1 MPSIRRI
8 LTTTALC
15 LAAVV
20 FSVIVWAAVQLCSA
34 RVHVLGMNGEICPY
48 AFTDIRKGD
57 DGTYH
62 LYMPDAI
69 GQELYVSSDSFGDTS
84 LTAET
89 YVLPWFGRLRTL
101 VNEDGYATVKI
112 SL

>member
-20 FSVIVWAAVQLCSA
+20 FSVIVWAVVQLCSA
-34 RVHVLGMNGEICPY
+34 RVHVLGMNGKICPY

-69 GQELYVSSDSFGDTS
+69 GQELYVSSDAFGDTS